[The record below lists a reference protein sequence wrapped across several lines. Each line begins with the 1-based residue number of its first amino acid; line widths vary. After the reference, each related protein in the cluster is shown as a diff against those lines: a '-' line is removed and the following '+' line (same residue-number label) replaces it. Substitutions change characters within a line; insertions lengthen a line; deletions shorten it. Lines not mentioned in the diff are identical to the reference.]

1 MPKPTVMLATA
12 AMTVKESHTAR
23 AVGDASFCT
32 LVATSVMIALM
43 ERAACKVLADVL
55 EANRTSVGT
64 RIDVAHT
71 AAAPLGARI
80 SATATIT
87 KLMGRT
93 IEFAVAAANGSVEIG
108 RGTHTRVLV
117 DAARFAGEGIA
128 ASADRCFLRTEGR
141 M

>member
-1 MPKPTVMLATA
+1 MLATA

-23 AVGDASFCT
+23 AVGDGSFRI
-32 LVATSVMIALM
+32 LATPVMIALM